1 MTITRR
7 AFGQSTG
14 QTCAPLV
21 SSRSAHGGRRAPA
34 HPTRI
39 RPGTD
44 QTRIRPD
51 PSCEGRGTP
60 HLTTARPGSESAP
73 CQHTHTHTHTHTP
86 TSARRRALRYTHT
99 DTHTDTHRHTHR
111 CLLGDGHTHTDTQT
125 HTHTHTHTHPRT
137 DVCSTTR
144 EEGSAGDSPSES
156 TPRLFI
162 IIIIIIKLLN
172 YYYYYCTWRS
182 REGTPRRVVVAI
194 VVCIDNYFETVI
206 RA

>member
-73 CQHTHTHTHTHTP
+73 CQHTHTHARTHAHTHTHTPASARRRAHTHTHTRARARAPASARRRAHTHTHTYTPTHTP
-86 TSARRRALRYTHT
+86 TSARGRQARR
-99 DTHTDTHRHTHR
+99 
-111 CLLGDGHTHTDTQT
+111 G
-125 HTHTHTHTHPRT
+125 
-137 DVCSTTR
+137 
-144 EEGSAGDSPSES
+144 
-156 TPRLFI
+156 
-162 IIIIIIKLLN
+162 
-172 YYYYYCTWRS
+172 
-182 REGTPRRVVVAI
+182 
-194 VVCIDNYFETVI
+194 
-206 RA
+206 